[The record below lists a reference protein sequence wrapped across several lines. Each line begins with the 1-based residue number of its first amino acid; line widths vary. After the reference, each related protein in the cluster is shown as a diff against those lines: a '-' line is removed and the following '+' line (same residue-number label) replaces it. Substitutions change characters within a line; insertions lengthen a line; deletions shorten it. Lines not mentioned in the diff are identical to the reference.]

1 LPHGYAFTKRCS
13 KKINH
18 AGRRKV
24 YIDCDYHDY
33 SNTKANQEQQQEQ
46 NTNSCANGC
55 PFSIIA
61 SSLSNLLS
69 WELKH
74 CQDTKYSYYNHPL
87 SNHPSAYPA
96 HRKLARKEKTTVKE
110 LACAGKEYA

>member
-1 LPHGYAFTKRCS
+1 MLTMSLPPEAWYNSLEALYKAAQLHALLHGYAFTKRCS

-18 AGRRKV
+18 ARRRKV
-24 YIDCDYHDY
+24 YIDCNCHDY
-33 SNTKANQEQQQEQ
+33 SNTKANQEQQRER

-61 SSLSNLLS
+61 SSLSDLLS

-74 CQDTKYSYYNHPL
+74 C
-87 SNHPSAYPA
+87 
-96 HRKLARKEKTTVKE
+96 
-110 LACAGKEYA
+110 